1 MELNVKDYVKMI
13 ARRWW
18 IVALIIAI
26 GCAATVWIQSALIRP
41 VYEASSKLIIS
52 AAPETPREA
61 QAGGAR
67 IDFESVRA
75 NVALIGTYMEIMTSP
90 MVLDEVAAR
99 LPELDLTGGKLQ
111 GMVRVGTVP
120 ETQVLNVYVQD
131 ASYERAARIAATVTE
146 VFRERVSQMLGV
158 NNVAYLNE
166 ANPDSPAAPVN
177 KSMTLFLA
185 LSFVAS
191 AIVGIGVVTM
201 MEAFNDTV
209 RTEEDLERHFGIG
222 ALALVPTYGRQA
234 DSSAITTSGVG
245 ERKHATINP

>member
-1 MELNVKDYVKMI
+1 MELNVKEYVKMI

-18 IVALIIAI
+18 IVALIVAI
-26 GCAATVWIQSALIRP
+26 GSAATAWIQSSLISP

-52 AAPETPREA
+52 TAPEATSDA
-61 QAGGAR
+61 GAGGAR

-99 LPELDLTGGKLQ
+99 LPEMDLTGSRLQ
-111 GMVRVGTVP
+111 GMVKVGTVP
-120 ETQVLNVYVQD
+120 ETQVLDVYVRD
-131 ASYERAARIAATVTE
+131 TSYERAAKIAATVTE

-166 ANPDSPAAPVN
+166 ANPDSPSAPVN
-177 KSMTLFLA
+177 RSMTLFLA

-191 AIVGIGVVTM
+191 AIVGIGAVTM

-222 ALALVPTYGRQA
+222 ALALVPTYGKQA
-234 DSSAITTSGVG
+234 DSSVITTSGVG
-245 ERKHATINP
+245 ERKHVTINP